1 MHPTLT
7 AALDYARLGYRVI
20 PLKPGSKVPDLRH
33 WPEEASNDPDV
44 VARHFASSLARARAE
59 ARRSDE
65 VIVPNVG
72 IVTGNGLAVLDV
84 DKDHGGKRP
93 SWAPDTMTVQ
103 TASGGYHFYYA
114 VDRPIPNSVGRRAR
128 GGAGPGAR
136 GPGAAPPAAIVLPV
150 YHKVAGERVYSTSE
164 YKLVYDRPIAKIEAD
179 LLIPEDV
186 RQDFTGRLGRRFEYR
201 DEVPVG
207 QRNNYLTSL
216 AGYLFALG
224 EDPDDVLESVEL
236 ESQRLGFSPK
246 PGEVAGVVASVRRYH
261 DAPSV

>member
-114 VDRPIPNSVGRRAR
+114 VDRPVPNSVGRLALGVDVR
-128 GGAGPGAR
+128 GER
-136 GPGAAPPAAIVLPV
+136 GQVAAPPSAIVLPV

-201 DEVPVG
+201 DEVPGRVPVRAGRGPGRRAGVG
-207 QRNNYLTSL
+207 GAGVAAARLL
-216 AGYLFALG
+216 AQAGRGSRRRRLRAPVPRRALG
-224 EDPDDVLESVEL
+224 LSHA
-236 ESQRLGFSPK
+236 
-246 PGEVAGVVASVRRYH
+246 AGT
-261 DAPSV
+261 